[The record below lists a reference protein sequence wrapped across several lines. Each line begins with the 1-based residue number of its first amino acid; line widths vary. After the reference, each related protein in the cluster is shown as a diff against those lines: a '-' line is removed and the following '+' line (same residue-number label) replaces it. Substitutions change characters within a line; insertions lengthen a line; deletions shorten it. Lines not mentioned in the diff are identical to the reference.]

1 MKIVE
6 RTKGSYRSAALLAL
20 AICALSP
27 VQSVGAYCVAGVE
40 TDAALP
46 RQEITI
52 AGAIAGSSPTHVL
65 ARAEG
70 MPISEALKQAGG
82 LRRDAYPLGALLFR
96 RLPEM
101 ATAPRG
107 SQSYADLSAGA
118 MEALQIVISGPPS
131 GAARDALVD
140 VLRRDRGFARLPVA
154 VDMPTR
160 RRFPERDVLLR
171 AGDVLFIPQ
180 RPSNVAVIGAVK
192 SPGAIAFSTG
202 ALADDYLDRAG
213 GLLEGASMES
223 VGVYLPSGGLRELAV
238 SPWKY
243 QPQNVP
249 PGSIIVV
256 PYRNESLQRYARD
269 ARAQLALNELMAAD
283 GDRGGREG
291 AAALLPPLAEATT
304 ACPAP

>member
-118 MEALQIVISGPPS
+118 LEALQIVISGPVS
-131 GAARDALVD
+131 YTHLT
-140 VLRRDRGFARLPVA
+140 LP
-154 VDMPTR
+154 T
-160 RRFPERDVLLR
+160 
-171 AGDVLFIPQ
+171 I
-180 RPSNVAVIGAVK
+180 
-192 SPGAIAFSTG
+192 
-202 ALADDYLDRAG
+202 Y
-213 GLLEGASMES
+213 S
-223 VGVYLPSGGLRELAV
+223 V
-238 SPWKY
+238 
-243 QPQNVP
+243 
-249 PGSIIVV
+249 
-256 PYRNESLQRYARD
+256 
-269 ARAQLALNELMAAD
+269 
-283 GDRGGREG
+283 
-291 AAALLPPLAEATT
+291 
-304 ACPAP
+304 